1 MTTSFTDTEEFK
13 ELNSELHE
21 AYQDGEFEDA
31 WDIFLEIH
39 QGITNF
45 NSNLPDW
52 YQIRWRMK
60 ESSPDVFKSALEE
73 YNKKILNA
81 LDGSIL
87 L

>member
-13 ELNSELHE
+13 KLDAELHE
-21 AYQDGEFEDA
+21 AYQDGDIEDA

-60 ESSPDVFKSALEE
+60 ESSLEVFNDAVKE
-73 YNKKILNA
+73 YEKNVYKWA
-81 LDGSIL
+81 
-87 L
+87 

>member
-21 AYQDGEFEDA
+21 AYQDGDIEDA

-52 YQIRWRMK
+52 YQIRWRMV
-60 ESSPDVFKSALEE
+60 ESSLEVFNEAVKE
-73 YNKKILNA
+73 YEKNVY
-81 LDGSIL
+81 GWT
-87 L
+87 

>member
-13 ELNSELHE
+13 ELDAELHE
-21 AYQDGEFEDA
+21 AYQDGDFNDA

-45 NSNLPDW
+45 NAELPDW

-60 ESSPDVFKSALEE
+60 ESSLEVFNDAVKE
-73 YNKKILNA
+73 YEKNVYKWA
-81 LDGSIL
+81 
-87 L
+87 